1 MESQLS
7 DQDNSNPNVFEDRT
21 ENQIGMSILDLNE
34 HCLLQVFRFL
44 DVYDAI
50 QLGETCKLLHKVLK
64 LAMTKYKKFVV
75 TRYEGY
81 NFMRMLERF
90 QQTLPLEKV
99 LSYVAP
105 HIESLDARTSIYQAD
120 NFAMIGHSPLEC
132 TSRAELLQTLLQFHM
147 PKIKSLI
154 VQNSADLINII
165 SRRTLQK
172 LTVYDVNANDLNKY
186 AHGMTNLTKLHLHN
200 ISQYVAIDELSPLV
214 KNNPNIENL
223 CFIFEITADFQSIE
237 FPEDFFQKLPHLK
250 QLELSIGTNVENLKN
265 ILQIKQ
271 LTKLALEFRN
281 SHQLRVE
288 FGIFLR
294 QLSAKNTVRSL
305 ELRGVYL
312 SSDDP
317 IYKTLA
323 SMDLI
328 SLTIAPSYTSN
339 FVSGL
344 TQASFL
350 TLKHLNISHPA
361 SIDDIILIIK
371 RFTSLEQLVL
381 VMLLKLY
388 DANELSP
395 RLSELLKVTPT
406 TRPDMELKVLKP
418 SASVKVN
425 KFKIFFFRNLRL
437 IFKLQF
443 SDLLSSWQLR
453 IYKLAS
459 VLQWLPTISFRLR
472 IKIIYLRTYPRR
484 CIIYF

>member
-120 NFAMIGHSPLEC
+120 NFAMIGHS
-132 TSRAELLQTLLQFHM
+132 
-147 PKIKSLI
+147 
-154 VQNSADLINII
+154 
-165 SRRTLQK
+165 
-172 LTVYDVNANDLNKY
+172 
-186 AHGMTNLTKLHLHN
+186 
-200 ISQYVAIDELSPLV
+200 
-214 KNNPNIENL
+214 
-223 CFIFEITADFQSIE
+223 
-237 FPEDFFQKLPHLK
+237 
-250 QLELSIGTNVENLKN
+250 
-265 ILQIKQ
+265 
-271 LTKLALEFRN
+271 
-281 SHQLRVE
+281 
-288 FGIFLR
+288 
-294 QLSAKNTVRSL
+294 KNTVRSL